1 MSLIA
6 RILCLVILCTLGG
19 TALAQGGKPAETY
32 TKTKYP
38 IVLVHGM
45 SAFGDIQGYE
55 SWYGIPEDLRSG
67 GAEVYVLQVSAFN
80 STEIRGEQAA
90 RQIEDILAVSKA
102 DKVNLI
108 GHSHGG
114 PTSRYVASVY
124 PQYVASV
131 SSVSG
136 VNWGSKVADV
146 VKKAEQGVP
155 KLAPFA
161 VSVVNGLGELISKAS
176 GGDEPQDSLAGLN
189 SLTTEQTL
197 AFNAQYPEGMPTEYC
212 GEGPAVDN
220 GIHYFSWAGA
230 VPFTNTLDIL
240 DYPLLLTSAAFEGEA
255 NDGLVATCASHLGK
269 TIRDDYHM
277 NHLDEIN
284 QIMGLHSILDTDP
297 IATYRQHA
305 NRLKGLG
312 L

>member
-1 MSLIA
+1 MKLII
-6 RILCLVILCTLGG
+6 RSFLLILFYVLASTQVW
-19 TALAQGGKPAETY
+19 AQGGQPVEY
-32 TKTKYP
+32 TKTVNP

-45 SAFGDIQGYE
+45 SAFGDIQGFE

-80 STEIRGEQAA
+80 STEVRGEQAA
-90 RQIEDILAVSKA
+90 RQIENILTVSNA
-102 DKVNLI
+102 EKVNLI

-124 PQYVASV
+124 PEYVASV

-146 VKKAEQGVP
+146 VKQAEQGLPSV
-155 KLAPFA
+155 APFF
-161 VSVVNGLGELISKAS
+161 VDVVNGFGQFISKIS

-220 GIHYFSWAGA
+220 GIYYFSWAGA
-230 VPFTNTLDIL
+230 APFTNSLDIL
-240 DYPLLLTSAAFEGEA
+240 DYPMSLTSLAFEGEA
-255 NDGLVATCASHLGK
+255 NDGLVSACSSHLGK
-269 TIRDDYHM
+269 TIRDDFHM

-297 IATYRQHA
+297 ITTYRQHA
-305 NRLKGLG
+305 NRLKQLG